1 MAVDLSV
8 FRKQRKMMEKKAKK
22 KSKDTAMPKV
32 SSMREEK
39 VIERIGE
46 LENKLMEDMIM
57 KKNIEKEMKQTRQI
71 MYIVLAVTLAI
82 FAFLIGVLAR
92 YIG

>member
-1 MAVDLSV
+1 
-8 FRKQRKMMEKKAKK
+8 
-22 KSKDTAMPKV
+22 MPKV

>member
-8 FRKQRKMMEKKAKK
+8 FRKQRKLMEKRARR
-22 KSKDTAMPKV
+22 KSGISVSRGIDMKD
-32 SSMREEK
+32 EK
-39 VIERIGE
+39 VVQRISE
-46 LENKLMEDMIM
+46 LESRLMEDMVM
-57 KKNIEKEMKQTRQI
+57 KKDIEKEMRETRQI

-82 FAFLIGVLAR
+82 FAFLIGVLVR